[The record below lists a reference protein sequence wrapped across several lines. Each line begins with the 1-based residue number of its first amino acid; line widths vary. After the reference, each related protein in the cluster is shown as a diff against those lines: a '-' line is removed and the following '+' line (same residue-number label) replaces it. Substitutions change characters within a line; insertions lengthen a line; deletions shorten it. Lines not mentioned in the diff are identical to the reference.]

1 MLSDSIKLNIEEK
14 INRLD
19 QDRNNDFSSE
29 LWIGT
34 VKRKINT
41 NSRDIFGDK
50 KKKPAIVS
58 GPYIVYMLHD
68 VDIMEDWTAIKK
80 AAIAPRRKPFV
91 AESVLAY

>member
-1 MLSDSIKLNIEEK
+1 MFGDSIKLTLEEK
-14 INRLD
+14 INRLE

-29 LWIGT
+29 LWLGT
-34 VKRKINT
+34 VKRKISTNT
-41 NSRDIFGDK
+41 RDIFGEK

-80 AAIAPRRKPFV
+80 SVKTPRRKPY
-91 AESVLAY
+91 AGESVLAY